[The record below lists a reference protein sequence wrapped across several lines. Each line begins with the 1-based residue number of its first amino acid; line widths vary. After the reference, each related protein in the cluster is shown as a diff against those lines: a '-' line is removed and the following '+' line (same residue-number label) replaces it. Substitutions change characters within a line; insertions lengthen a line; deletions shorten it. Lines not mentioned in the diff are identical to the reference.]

1 MAANVTRLLPA
12 PSADMPLRGLYLEEA
27 IHRERRRERAFIY
40 TNFISSLDGRIAVG
54 TDGSHPSGVPAALAN
69 ARDWRLYQELTIQ
82 ADVIITSG
90 RYLREFASG
99 DAGPVFTFDRDPDLA
114 DLREWRSTAGLAEE
128 PALAVVSRQLDF
140 DWKAAR
146 RQSPAVIG
154 IGSSDADAAVV
165 SRLENEGIAVVLG
178 SSRSGVTGSEIAEG
192 LAALGHHTAFSS
204 AGPHIAHLLFADNVL
219 DRLYVTY
226 VTTILGGRS
235 YATLSEGAGLDSPF
249 AMEPRSLYF
258 DPAGANGGAQIFSSF
273 DQR

>member
-1 MAANVTRLLPA
+1 MESRPA
-12 PSADMPLRGLYLEEA
+12 SE
-27 IHRERRRERAFIY
+27 
-40 TNFISSLDGRIAVG
+40 
-54 TDGSHPSGVPAALAN
+54 
-69 ARDWRLYQELTIQ
+69 
-82 ADVIITSG
+82 
-90 RYLREFASG
+90 
-99 DAGPVFTFDRDPDLA
+99 
-114 DLREWRSTAGLAEE
+114 
-128 PALAVVSRQLDF
+128 
-140 DWKAAR
+140 
-146 RQSPAVIG
+146 PAVIG

-235 YATLSEGAGLDSPF
+235 YATLSEAAGLDSPF